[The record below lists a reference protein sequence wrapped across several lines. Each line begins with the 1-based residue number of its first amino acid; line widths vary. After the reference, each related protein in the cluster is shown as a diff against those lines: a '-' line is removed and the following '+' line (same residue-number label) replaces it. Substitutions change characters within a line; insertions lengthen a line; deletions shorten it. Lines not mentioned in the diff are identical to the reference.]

1 MATSNIAATNK
12 ELFISGIS
20 PIVQEEATERSNQG
34 EYSDRSVFSKMTRH
48 QYKMPVNKI
57 MDDKIDKRKKEKEDF
72 KKNFHKKM
80 EKLKL
85 KKVSTSTTKE

>member
-1 MATSNIAATNK
+1 MVTSNVTSK
-12 ELFISGIS
+12 ELLITGIS
-20 PIVQEEATERSNQG
+20 PIVNEEPTERSNIG

-48 QYKMPVNKI
+48 QYKMPVNKL

-72 KKNFHKKM
+72 KKKF

-85 KKVSTSTTKE
+85 KKVSTNSTKE